1 MKKLILKILSLL
13 AAFLLGIFCMSYVL
27 SAGNR
32 DLTDSMA
39 DAVLPVIY
47 LNQDGRQLNLL
58 HGYTQPME
66 GNLIREAVLPL
77 PAERKVSLS
86 IQCPNAEVDQLF
98 YEVRSL
104 DTERL
109 IEDAQI
115 TDFSREDDQI
125 AAEIQLKDL
134 LDPGE
139 EYLLVIHLQ
148 LERGQEAFY
157 YTRLL
162 NLPEHHLNECMDF
175 IMLIHE
181 ALFDKENTVPITQY
195 LEPDSSA
202 DNGTLAYVNI
212 HSRYRQMIWDEMEV
226 QKSGLMRT
234 YLTELENSLASVRL
248 EYEVTYV
255 NERQETE
262 RYEVQESYRVRY
274 TEQRMYLL
282 DYDRTVN
289 RIFNP
294 DLQVFSPNS
303 IELGILHT
311 EVEYQKNE
319 EENIVAFVQNGDLW
333 SYDSAQNKLSYVFGF
348 RDGDDVRSS
357 YQEHTI
363 KIIDV
368 DESGSMNFLVYGYMN
383 RGRHE
388 GRTGVAVY
396 TYNAMTNSVEERV
409 FIESS
414 KPFPIIQSEVGKLA
428 YVNKQEVLYLYLQG
442 SICRIDL
449 NTRSY
454 EEIVPDIKEESCL
467 ISEDGHLAAWQ
478 GERSLNHSET
488 IEILN
493 LDTGRRRVVRAEEG
507 FCIRALGFMGNDFIY
522 GEARKEDIV
531 RDITGGYLFP
541 MGYVTIQQENG
552 KEIRKF
558 AYEEQGKYVT
568 SIAIEDNRISLDCVE
583 KSEDG
588 SYIESAPEPITNNT
602 AETVGK
608 ITLDTKSGGVKK
620 REFCIKFTDNHSQAQ
635 MQRLMPRQVLFEG
648 NRNLR
653 LEETEVDPRYFVY
666 AYNGGFAG
674 AYTLAS
680 EAVSQANERMGVVV
694 DGRQNYIWKRGGRK
708 TRMEITD
715 LENLQEKPEMS
726 SMQAAIEMLLIR
738 ENNYVDTTQ
747 ALEQG
752 NTPYEILSEH
762 LDGRVLNLS
771 GCSVSMVLY
780 YVSQGYPVL
789 ALESASTAEL
799 ITGYDPQN
807 IILTDPLT
815 GESYRKGMNDS
826 TELFEELG
834 NPFVVCLPAEEKEI
848 ESRKQAVK

>member
-1 MKKLILKILSLL
+1 MKKLILKILSLV
-13 AAFLLGIFCMSYVL
+13 AAFFLGIVCMSYVL

-39 DAVLPVIY
+39 DATLPLIY
-47 LNQDGRQLNLL
+47 MQQDGRQLNLL

-66 GNLIREAVLPL
+66 GSLIREAVLPL
-77 PAERKVSLS
+77 PEDRKASLS
-86 IQCPNAEVDQLF
+86 IQCPDAEVEQIF

-115 TDFSREDDQI
+115 TNYSREDDLI
-125 AAEIQLKDL
+125 EAEIQLKDL

-139 EYLLVIHLQ
+139 EYLLVIRLE

-162 NLPEHHLNECMDF
+162 NLSEHHLNECMDF

-181 ALFDKENTVPITQY
+181 ALFDKENTVAITQY

-202 DNGTLAYVNI
+202 DNSTLAHVTI

-226 QKSGLMRT
+226 QPSGPVRT
-234 YLTELENSLASVRL
+234 YLTELEGSIASVRL
-248 EYEVTYV
+248 EYEVEHV
-255 NERQETE
+255 NEAQETE
-262 RYEVQESYRVRY
+262 QYEVHESYRVRY

-282 DYDRTVN
+282 DYDRTVD

-294 DLQVFSPNS
+294 DLDVFSQNA
-303 IELGILHT
+303 IQLGVLNT

-333 SYDSAQNKLSYVFGF
+333 SYDLAQNKLSYVFGF
-348 RDGDDVRSS
+348 RDGDDLRCS
-357 YQEHTI
+357 YEQHAI

-388 GRTGVAVY
+388 GKTGVAVY

-409 FIESS
+409 FIQST

-428 YVNKQEVLYLYLQG
+428 YVNAQEVLYLYLQG
-442 SICRIDL
+442 GICRIDL

-454 EEIVPDIKEESCL
+454 EEVVPEIGEENCL

-478 GERSLNHSET
+478 GEGSLNRSET

-493 LDTGRRRVVRAEEG
+493 LNTNRRRVIKAEDG
-507 FCIRALGFMGNDFIY
+507 FYIRGLGFMGTDFIY
-522 GEARKEDIV
+522 GEAAKEDIV

-541 MGYVTIQQENG
+541 MGYVTIQDENG
-552 KEIRKF
+552 NEIRKF
-558 AYEEQGKYVT
+558 NYKEQGKYVIST
-568 SIAIEDNRISLDCVE
+568 VIEDNRISLDCVE
-583 KSEDG
+583 KNAEG
-588 SYIESAPEPITNNT
+588 EYTETAPEPITNNT
-602 AETVGK
+602 AETVEK
-608 ITLDTKSGGVKK
+608 IALDTKNSGVKK
-620 REFCIKFTDNHSQAQ
+620 REFYIGFTENLSEAQ

-648 NRNLR
+648 SRSLNL
-653 LEETEVDPRYFVY
+653 EKEGEDARYFVY
-666 AYNGGFAG
+666 AYNGEFTG
-674 AYTLAS
+674 AYTIAS
-680 EAVSQANERMGVVV
+680 EAVRQAYDHMGVVV
-694 DGRQNYIWKRGGRK
+694 NSRQDYVWKRGARK
-708 TRMEITD
+708 TRTEITG
-715 LENLQEKPEMS
+715 LENPQQKPEES
-726 SMQAAIEMLLIR
+726 SMQAALEILLTS
-738 ENNYVDTTQ
+738 ENNYVDTAL
-747 ALEQG
+747 ALEEG
-752 NTPYEILSEH
+752 RIPYEILSEY
-762 LDGRVLNLS
+762 LGGRVLDLS

-807 IILTDPLT
+807 IVLTDPLT

-826 TELFEELG
+826 TEMFEEMG
-834 NPFVVCLPAEEKEI
+834 NPFVVCLPAKE
-848 ESRKQAVK
+848 Q